1 MYPNKDFKLSWKNV
15 DPKINIAPYIRI
27 KMTLEPTAKARR

>member
-15 DPKINIAPYIRI
+15 DHKINIAPYIMI